1 LGHPDIEV
9 QGELIKGI
17 VCMVGRGSEDLQE
30 IRIITLI
37 QQEARETEI
46 FINHNKT

>member
-9 QGELIKGI
+9 LVELIKGI
-17 VCMVGRGSEDLQE
+17 VCMVGRGLEDLRE

-37 QQEARETEI
+37 QQGEKGMEI

>member
-9 QGELIKGI
+9 LVELIKGI
-17 VCMVGRGSEDLQE
+17 VCMVGRGLEDLRE
-30 IRIITLI
+30 IRITLI
-37 QQEARETEI
+37 LQGEKGMEI